1 MNNYTIPGI
10 RVVFSSRVFETFQ
23 FARCPLLLTSNEQ
36 PRRMNRRDE
45 LTAAFETYR
54 QEVEG
59 LRMFLLTLGEHPTD
73 GKLELMAWRKL
84 SVDAAL
90 AAYTMVKTRYARE
103 LFGNASTKPAE

>member
-1 MNNYTIPGI
+1 MNNYTIPSV
-10 RVVFSSRVFETFQ
+10 RVVFSCRVFETFQ
-23 FARCPLLLTSNEQ
+23 FPRCQLLLTSKEQ
-36 PRRMNRRDE
+36 PRRMSRRDE

-59 LRMFLLTLGEHPTD
+59 LRMFLLTLSEHPTD
-73 GKLELMAWRKL
+73 GDLEVMAWRKL

-103 LFGNASTKPAE
+103 LFGNASAQAAE